1 MAFISLG
8 DILPDTGLKSLK
20 YGHDR
25 EGGSSSNQPYIKKPF
40 NVNLPPALNFLSND
54 FLLRG
59 GVVGAPISSVTD
71 VIRLGKYFADVKS
84 FNGIAFTLKQNL
96 LSRLAPRTEASGK
109 ILNEGVYTPLSTLAQ
124 AGVNAF
130 GFHFNK
136 QGLNP
141 IPGLRGSIKTYQEVM
156 GTYNSPFN
164 FNNNNKFPSSYVNY
178 PEVNPAYLSAQ
189 QSVDNYNLETY
200 TRKVEGLDVTNDPI
214 NFNPPQTPEEQ
225 GIPQYLPPTTVQVP
239 GKFTNRLL
247 NLWYFKQYNTSMA
260 PDIITYTG
268 GPGSIL
274 GIGQTRIK
282 FATDSFG
289 AAPLRTGINNPSL
302 PLYYAGFKESGVGD
316 FSTFTRP
323 SVFLEGGRILNGNT
337 LSSVYSKIISDDNNP
352 NLLFP
357 EGVDGYNLSGDSSTI
372 FKFNPSV
379 YKNEKGS
386 PAEGFLPSFIENPK
400 KTFLSRT
407 GLLFRGVIDD
417 GDTLPEQPP
426 LHQPSDDVDPRVFI
440 SIFNN
445 NGDIILQ
452 TPNEKKFEYGNS
464 ILHRNNEIIDSDTL
478 PEQPPLHQPSIDV
491 DPRVSITSFDDNGN
505 AISQTF
511 NKIKLKSGVFHRNNE
526 ITGNVY
532 PSRVLP
538 INLTTTYAAYFG
550 SNENLDVEN
559 MMDSIKDV
567 NWKASLFSTSY
578 NNYYQGNE
586 QPKVYSFGGGKW
598 WTVNEVG
605 VGDSIAVVG
614 KAYTWYQEDLNETTT
629 ISLEKF
635 NPITSYNGVRPF
647 DFRCKIRARAK
658 LLKDPI
664 QKQWAFNVL
673 STSPD
678 YDEYYLEKRVNL
690 GDPGFYPSDRN
701 IKNYSYGYNGSG
713 AASSDSY
720 DKINA
725 LELYN
730 SSGPDDINKPTN
742 DLIQFRIAAIDSG
755 GSSNKVYMHFR
766 AFLGS
771 ITDNYT
777 GNWDSMQYVGR
788 GENFYTYK
796 GFDRKVSL
804 SFTVAAQSKKELM
817 VMYRKLNYL
826 ASNLAPDYS
835 EVGYMRGPLVSLTIG
850 GYFYEQV
857 GFITGLSFEMDEN
870 TPWEIGIDA
879 KGDKDKSVKEL
890 AHIIKVTGFSF
901 TPIHDFVP
909 RKAQWNNLR
918 NTPFISLTDGAYSGY
933 DSFEGENQTS
943 EACGD
948 PIIKTEEFKLEKIDP
963 IKIKFPTPDPITIK
977 PTIKVI
983 DPTYPPL
990 PPKPPIET
998 NNGGDRDT
1006 PVPPKDTPVPKGIN
1020 NKDFLPKPLQSDRSN
1035 VIVTDKTTGTTYISS
1050 PYAKTLS
1057 TAELNAINNKFGPQK
1072 SFTGIP
1078 GVTPIIPK
1086 KEELFK
1092 IKAKK

>member
-156 GTYNSPFN
+156 GTYNSLLN

-225 GIPQYLPPTTVQVP
+225 GIPQYLPPTSVQVP

-289 AAPLRTGINNPSL
+289 AAPLRTGVNNPIL
-302 PLYYAGFKESGVGD
+302 DGYYKGFKESGVGD
-316 FSTFTRP
+316 FSIFNRP
-323 SVFLEGGRILNGNT
+323 PVFLEGGRILNGNT
-337 LSSVYSKIISDDNNP
+337 LSSVYSNIISNNSNP

-357 EGVDGYNLSGDSSTI
+357 EGEDGYNLSGDSSTI

-379 YKNEKGS
+379 YRNENGS
-386 PAEGFLPSFIENPK
+386 PAEGFLPSFRKNPK

-426 LHQPSDDVDPRVFI
+426 LHQPSNDVDPRV
-440 SIFNN
+440 
-445 NGDIILQ
+445 L
-452 TPNEKKFEYGNS
+452 
-464 ILHRNNEIIDSDTL
+464 
-478 PEQPPLHQPSIDV
+478 
-491 DPRVSITSFDDNGN
+491 ITSFDDNGN
-505 AISQTF
+505 AIKQTF
-511 NKIKLKSGVFHRNNE
+511 NLKKFETGVFHRNSQ
-526 ITGNVY
+526 ITIGDVY
-532 PSRVLP
+532 PFLIPP
-538 INLTTTYAAYFG
+538 INLTTKYADYIE
-550 SNENLDVEN
+550 NEDVKE
-559 MMDSIKDV
+559 MTGGFEFSKH
-567 NWKASLFSTSY
+567 WKASLFSNSSNY
-578 NNYYQGNE
+578 YYQGNE
-586 QPKVYSFGGGKW
+586 QPKVYSFGST
-598 WTVNEVG
+598 WTTTIKEN
-605 VGDSIAVVG
+605 SIAVVG
-614 KAYTWYQEDLNETTT
+614 NAYTWYQEDLNETTT
-629 ISLEKF
+629 TSLKEF
-635 NPITSYNGVRPF
+635 NPITRNNGVRPF

-658 LLKDPI
+658 VLNNEE
-664 QKQWAFNVL
+664 QKKTAFNVL

-690 GDPGFYPSDRN
+690 GDPGFYPPDRN
-701 IKNYSYGYNGSG
+701 IKNYSYGYDGSG

-730 SSGPDDINKPTN
+730 SSGPDANKPIN
-742 DLIQFRIAAIDSG
+742 DLVKFRIAAIDSG

-835 EVGYMRGPLVSLTIG
+835 DGYMRGPLVSLTIG

-870 TPWEIGIDA
+870 TPWEIGINAQGEYDP
-879 KGDKDKSVKEL
+879 SVKEL

-901 TPIHDFVP
+901 TPIHNFTP
-909 RKAQWNNLR
+909 KKAQWDNLK
-918 NTPFISLTDGAYSGY
+918 NTPFINLTNGVTSGY
-933 DSFEGENQTS
+933 DNIPAENSTS

-948 PIIKTEEFKLEKIDP
+948 PIIKVKPPEP
-963 IKIKFPTPDPITIK
+963 IKDEEKKPIKKKEKDPTPPPPP
-977 PTIKVI
+977 PT
-983 DPTYPPL
+983 PTPPQL
-990 PPKPPIET
+990 PVFK
-998 NNGGDRDT
+998 
-1006 PVPPKDTPVPKGIN
+1006 
-1020 NKDFLPKPLQSDRSN
+1020 PKPLQSDRSN

-1092 IKAKK
+1092 IKK